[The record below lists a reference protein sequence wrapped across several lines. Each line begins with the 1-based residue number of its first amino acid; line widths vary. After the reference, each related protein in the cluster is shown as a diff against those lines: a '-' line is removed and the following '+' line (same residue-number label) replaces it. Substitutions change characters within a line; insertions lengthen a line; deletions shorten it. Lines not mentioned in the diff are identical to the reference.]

1 MQNKQIWVHIFV
13 QFYGYIFLDF
23 DMYPYYNSINK
34 SINHIFLKEVFYMSK
49 SVYEMITERIIEQ
62 LESGIIPWEKP
73 WSGVR
78 SGAYNRISKRSYSLL
93 NQMLLKNEGEY
104 ATFKQ
109 WSELG
114 GKIKKGE
121 KSEIV
126 VFWKILPIEET
137 QEDGTK
143 VIKQVPLLKYINV
156 FHISQV
162 EGVEPLQKEMLNDIE
177 PIEQAESILQDY
189 WTREHITVEHI
200 KGDKAFYSPMRDLI
214 QLPLF
219 EQFKDANEYYSTA
232 FHESV
237 HSTMK
242 ESRCNRAEERKDKL
256 VAFGS
261 EEYSKEELVAELGSA
276 SIMNMLGIETRKSF
290 RNSSAYIQ
298 SWLRVLKNDVKF
310 IVSASS
316 KAEKAVNY
324 ILNIAE

>member
-1 MQNKQIWVHIFV
+1 
-13 QFYGYIFLDF
+13 
-23 DMYPYYNSINK
+23 
-34 SINHIFLKEVFYMSK
+34 MSK
-49 SVYEMITERIIEQ
+49 SVYEMVTDRIIKQ
-62 LESGIIPWEKP
+62 LEEGVIPWEKP
-73 WSGVR
+73 WTGVR
-78 SGAYNRISKRSYSLL
+78 SGAFNRVSKKSYSLL
-93 NQMLLKNEGEY
+93 NQMLLKHNGEY

-114 GKIKKGE
+114 GHIRKGE

-126 VFWKILPIEET
+126 VFWKILPVEEV

-143 VIKQVPLLKYINV
+143 IVKQIPLLKYINV

-162 EGVEPLQKEMLNDIE
+162 DGVEPLPKKELHDIE
-177 PIEQAESILQDY
+177 PIEKAENILQDY
-189 WTREHITVEHI
+189 WTREHIKIEHV
-200 KGDKAFYSPMRDLI
+200 KGNDAFYSPMRDMI

-219 EQFKDANEYYSTA
+219 EQFRDANEYYSTA

-242 ESRCNRAEERKDKL
+242 ENRCNRAEERKNKL

-276 SIMNMLGIETRKSF
+276 SLMNIIGIETKKSF
-290 RNSSAYIQ
+290 KNSTAYIQ
-298 SWLRVLKNDVKF
+298 SWIRVLKNDVKF
-310 IVSASS
+310 IISASS

-324 ILNIAE
+324 ILNAQA